1 MNTIRSQFH
10 FFLFLCERYPFL
22 FLGTL
27 LGQSCTAP
35 HSYLFTSLVLYFPF
49 CFYCSR
55 LFELNTGEQHT
66 YMCTFYAAIQGHLL
80 SCLET
85 KAPNAKAIPRQRMRA
100 TCTLF
105 SSPLLLSSHL
115 GLKAW
120 RTYSLILVCLLF
132 PSTFAEG
139 FGCGLA
145 CCLDDALP
153 GLVSRPRRC
162 RKLVEFRNKSPRC
175 VPVGGSSR
183 IVGQLLL
190 FFLLQTCKFCAL
202 ALSLLALLHFLSSA
216 FALRVSTAVSSLQK
230 GDWKA
235 LRHVLSKLL
244 LCRVDFEKDRF
255 LYRNGRKHAWTD
267 HAVAKQRVQLSR
279 RAHDGLHTA
288 TASSTGSDWLVVH
301 SSALCR

>member
-1 MNTIRSQFH
+1 MLLRLQSDVYEHHLFTVSF

-35 HSYLFTSLVLYFPF
+35 HSYLFISLVLYFPF

-85 KAPNAKAIPRQRMRA
+85 KAPNAIAIPRQRMRA
-100 TCTLF
+100 TYALF

-115 GLKAW
+115 GLKAR

-139 FGCGLA
+139 FACGLA
-145 CCLDDALP
+145 CCLDDALR

-162 RKLVEFRNKSPRC
+162 RKLVEFRNKSPRR

-183 IVGQLLL
+183 IVGHLLL
-190 FFLLQTCKFCAL
+190 FFFCCKLASSVRWPSLFWLYYIFSPLLLRCLSQPRSVVYEEEIGKHSDTCSRNC
-202 ALSLLALLHFLSSA
+202 SSA
-216 FALRVSTAVSSLQK
+216 A
-230 GDWKA
+230 
-235 LRHVLSKLL
+235 
-244 LCRVDFEKDRF
+244 
-255 LYRNGRKHAWTD
+255 
-267 HAVAKQRVQLSR
+267 
-279 RAHDGLHTA
+279 
-288 TASSTGSDWLVVH
+288 
-301 SSALCR
+301 